1 MTYLRSWP
9 NGASAAVPVLLCLP
23 QAGAGSF
30 QFQDWQVRLGSSA
43 TVCAVQ
49 LPGREDRWGEPAPS
63 SIAEVVGAVVAEL
76 ADAGL
81 LDRPLVVFGDSLGGL
96 IAYELARAVGP
107 SALVVCVC
115 RAPVHWARQG
125 GLRDD
130 DVERLASAS
139 VDGSTLPPELVTE
152 LRDIA
157 AEVLRRDAALSTTF
171 RDAPGAQPLRCP
183 VYAWG
188 AVADETVTPAQLDD
202 WRDVTT
208 GPLHRHDFIGGHRVS
223 REDPVALLG
232 RLSQVLADIAE
243 EEPS

>member
-23 QAGAGSF
+23 QAGASAL
-30 QFQDWQVRLGSSA
+30 QFRDWQVRLGSSA
-43 TVCAVQ
+43 AVYAVQ
-49 LPGREDRWGEPAPS
+49 LPGREDRWDEPAPS

-81 LDRPLVVFGDSLGGL
+81 LDRPLVVFGDSFGGL

-107 SALVVCVC
+107 SALVVCVS
-115 RAPVHWARQG
+115 RAPAHWARQG
-125 GLRDD
+125 GLHDN

-139 VDGSTLPPELVTE
+139 VEGSTLPSALVAE

-157 AEVLRRDAALSTTF
+157 AEVLRRDAELSKTF
-171 RDAPGAQPLRCP
+171 RDAPGTEPLRCP

-188 AVADETVTPAQLDD
+188 AVDDETVTPAQLDD
-202 WRDVTT
+202 WREVTT
-208 GPLHRHDFIGGHRVS
+208 GPLHRHDFVGGHRIS
-223 REDPVALLG
+223 RDDPVTVLG
-232 RLSQVLADIAE
+232 RLSHVLAGIAE

>member
-9 NGASAAVPVLLCLP
+9 NGASPAAPVLLCLP
-23 QAGAGSF
+23 QAGASAL
-30 QFQDWQVRLGSSA
+30 QFQDWQVRLGPSA

-49 LPGREDRWGEPAPS
+49 LPGREDRWGEPPPA
-63 SIAEVVGAVVAEL
+63 SIAEVVGAVKAEL

-125 GLRDD
+125 GLHED

-139 VDGSTLPPELVTE
+139 VEGSELPPELVAE

-157 AEVLRRDAALSTTF
+157 AEVLRRDAELSKTF
-171 RDAPGAQPLRCP
+171 HDVPGTEPLRCP

-208 GPLHRHDFIGGHRVS
+208 GPMHRHDFAGGHRIS
-223 REDPVALLG
+223 RDDPGTVLG
-232 RLSQVLADIAE
+232 RLSRVLADIAE